1 MLKRNISG
9 TSLISLKPES
19 SAEITIFVANPNHFA
34 LKTTTY
40 KNTKISYSDIG
51 KGTAIVLLHG
61 FLENRL
67 MWEFFISELSK
78 KYRVIAIDLLGH
90 GQSECLGY
98 IHTMEDQ
105 ADMVHEILSE
115 LRIKKAIFA
124 GHSMGGY
131 IALAYA
137 ELYPEMVKGIALVN
151 STSRADSD
159 ERKQNR
165 DRAIKA
171 VKKDHTAF
179 VRLSIANLFSESNRE
194 RLAGEIEQVK
204 IQALQT
210 PLQGIV
216 AALEGM
222 KMRKDRE
229 VLLHFGPYP
238 VVLVLGKNDPV
249 LPYAENAAQAD
260 GTKAQLVTFPDGH
273 MSLIENRD
281 ALLQTLSDFFKK
293 IK

>member
-1 MLKRNISG
+1 M
-9 TSLISLKPES
+9 
-19 SAEITIFVANPNHFA
+19 
-34 LKTTTY
+34 KTTTY
-40 KNTKISYSDIG
+40 KNTRISYTDTG
-51 KGTAIVLLHG
+51 KGTAVVLLHG
-61 FLENRL
+61 FLENRT
-67 MWEFFISELSK
+67 MWEFFVSELSQ

-90 GQSECLGY
+90 GHSECLGY
-98 IHTMEDQ
+98 VHSMEDQ
-105 ADMVHEILSE
+105 ADMVHEVLGE
-115 LRIKKAIFA
+115 LRIRKAIFA

-131 IALAYA
+131 VALAYA
-137 ELYPEMVKGIALVN
+137 ELYPESVKGLALIN

-165 DRAIKA
+165 DRAITA

-179 VRLSIANLFSESNRE
+179 VRLSIANLFSENNRKK
-194 RLAGEIEQVK
+194 LAAEIEAVK
-204 IQALQT
+204 IEALKT

-222 KMRKDRE
+222 KIRKDRE

-238 VVLVLGKNDPV
+238 ILLVLGEKDPV
-249 LPYAENAAQAD
+249 LPYEENIDQARN
-260 GTKAQLVTFPDGH
+260 TKIQVVSFPDGH

-281 ALLQTLSDFFKK
+281 ELLRALTDFCKR